1 MQVGPG
7 TCRVLELVVQHGWV
21 AKRQMKLVSCFL
33 SKVEILSKYWDHIDY
48 YAATALDDY
57 DIDSDGNW
65 HDIDICVSGHK
76 DYWSD

>member
-21 AKRQMKLVSCFL
+21 AERQMKLVSCFL
-33 SKVEILSKYWDHIDY
+33 SKVEILSKYWDHIDH

-57 DIDSDGNW
+57 YIDSDGNW
-65 HDIDICVSGHK
+65 HDTDICVCGDK
-76 DYWSD
+76 GYWSD